1 MGKHIVFIRHNMIAA
16 FCLFVFWLQS
26 SDGKTYIYRDKGFL
40 ILINWELGEKNHP
53 SGKRVQKVYIKNNC
67 LRFRRK

>member
-1 MGKHIVFIRHNMIAA
+1 MGKHIVFIRHNMIAD

-40 ILINWELGEKNHP
+40 ILINWELGEKIIP
-53 SGKRVQKVYIKNNC
+53 QAKEYKKFI
-67 LRFRRK
+67 